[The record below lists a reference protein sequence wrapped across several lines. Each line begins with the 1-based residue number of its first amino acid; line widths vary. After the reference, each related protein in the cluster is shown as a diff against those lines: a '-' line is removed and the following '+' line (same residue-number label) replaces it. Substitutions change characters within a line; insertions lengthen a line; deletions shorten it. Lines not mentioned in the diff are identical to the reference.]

1 MNSAAGFEFLRIFCQ
16 ISGSQALRNLV
27 NRAISA
33 MTAAFDPLLG
43 KAPSVEEEDTISLV
57 SGRTHNTGFTS
68 GTGAFRGTIS
78 GRALVRMLDR
88 GVDEHVIRHVVTR
101 GTKQKVEDQWRF
113 EKDGVV
119 VVSTTDDPTMD
130 VISSWFRL
138 AFREE
143 KEAESA
149 KDAYEGLLAALD
161 SAVDEEDRLV
171 QLQHAMPRDSC
182 SSIRFHRIFHG
193 LDLCTR
199 PVNRPLLL
207 HCAASGCSVAHSGE
221 S

>member
-1 MNSAAGFEFLRIFCQ
+1 
-16 ISGSQALRNLV
+16 
-27 NRAISA
+27 
-33 MTAAFDPLLG
+33 
-43 KAPSVEEEDTISLV
+43 
-57 SGRTHNTGFTS
+57 
-68 GTGAFRGTIS
+68 
-78 GRALVRMLDR
+78 MLDY
-88 GVDEHVIRHVVTR
+88 GLDEHVIKHVVSH

-119 VVSTTDDPTMD
+119 VVATTADPTMD
-130 VISSWFRL
+130 VKSSWFRL

-143 KEAESA
+143 QEAESA

-207 HCAASGCSVAHSGE
+207 HCAASGCSVADPGE
-221 S
+221 AFSLNMFMSHD